1 MGAYGALGGGGR
13 AGARGKGAKTGR
25 YKGWRQPASAK
36 FSRFEKSKGCRTMS
50 DASEADAAGGPEV
63 ALPEE
68 VLLLLRELD
77 EADAAVARLIPSAEE
92 VREQIE
98 AAEKLAQSEVGT
110 PAKTE
115 EVAQKMMRKWQL
127 FVLEHGEAYG
137 LDVTRGLCSASVAS
151 VMKELTL
158 LQ

>member
-68 VLLLLRELD
+68 RSGSQD
-77 EADAAVARLIPSAEE
+77 R
-92 VREQIE
+92 
-98 AAEKLAQSEVGT
+98 
-110 PAKTE
+110 
-115 EVAQKMMRKWQL
+115 
-127 FVLEHGEAYG
+127 
-137 LDVTRGLCSASVAS
+137 
-151 VMKELTL
+151 
-158 LQ
+158 